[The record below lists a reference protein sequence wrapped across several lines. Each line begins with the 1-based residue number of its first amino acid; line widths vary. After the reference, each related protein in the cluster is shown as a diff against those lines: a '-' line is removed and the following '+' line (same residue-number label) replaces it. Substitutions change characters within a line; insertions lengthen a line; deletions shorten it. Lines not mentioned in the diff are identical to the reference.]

1 MYKLCQRERH
11 ARAVSTIKHINNL
24 TKLMNFNT
32 TYNKEDLMAHL
43 SQLCPEGYTLN
54 SNYQCVKEDTEK
66 RIAITFHIIE
76 RFPFEACIKSVSVNY
91 SFFAVEQLFH
101 NVAQNI
107 ADLGF
112 GHGVDFYTFRKSFG
126 RNFIGEEVFLFLIDN
141 PIEDDASFNTV
152 YPYLQQMLNA
162 ALSFKDSYDSLQDLY
177 NLGETMVLEKQAWFY
192 TNPLPARKMIVKKL
206 LGISDYSAYATDIVN
221 FYSNE
226 PHEATFYNFVQQL
239 KNTLDAL

>member
-1 MYKLCQRERH
+1 
-11 ARAVSTIKHINNL
+11 
-24 TKLMNFNT
+24 MNFNT

-54 SNYQCVKEDTEK
+54 SNYECVKEDTEK

-126 RNFIGEEVFLFLIDN
+126 RNFIGEEVYLFLIDN

-152 YPYLQQMLNA
+152 YPYLQQILNA

-177 NLGETMVLEKQAWFY
+177 NLGETMTIEERRNFY
-192 TNPLPARKMIVKKL
+192 TQPASPRKMIIKKL
-206 LGISDYSAYATDIVN
+206 LGAADYDDYATQVIDQYIDSPRVN
-221 FYSNE
+221 MLNL
-226 PHEATFYNFVQQL
+226 NQQI
-239 KNTLDAL
+239 KKTLDAL